1 MVLEFE
7 SQVPNIPDYNNLIA
21 LCVDIFSQNT
31 DRKFQDTMVS
41 VAIVSENTIQN
52 LNSQYRNKDK
62 VTDVLS
68 FNLMLDYST
77 EDMTLGE
84 IVICYNK
91 ALVQSQE
98 LGHSIDY
105 EIATLCIH
113 GLCHLVGYDHQ
124 TDADYTKMH
133 SKEEDLLRIIKQHYS
148 FS

>member
-1 MVLEFE
+1 MILEFE

-21 LCVDIFSQNT
+21 LCVDIFSKNI
-31 DRKFQDTMVS
+31 DRKFQDTTVS
-41 VAIVSENTIQN
+41 VAIVSESTIQN
-52 LNSQYRNKDK
+52 LNAQYRNKDK

-68 FNLMLDYST
+68 FNLMSDYSM

-91 ALVQSQE
+91 ALSQSEE

-105 EIATLCIH
+105 EIATLCVH
-113 GLCHLVGYDHQ
+113 GLFHLIGYDHQ
-124 TDADYTKMH
+124 TDEDYEEMH
-133 SKEEDLLRIIKQHYS
+133 SKEEDLLKIIKQHYS

>member
-1 MVLEFE
+1 MILEFE

-21 LCVDIFSQNT
+21 LCVDIFSQNA

-41 VAIVSENTIQN
+41 VAIVSESTIQN
-52 LNSQYRNKDK
+52 LNAQYRNKDK

-68 FNLMLDYST
+68 FNLMSDYFT
-77 EDMTLGE
+77 EDRTLGE

-91 ALVQSQE
+91 ALSQSEE

-124 TDADYTKMH
+124 TDADYQEMH